1 MGETRTA
8 RTAGPPARDGGAG
21 TDGRTQ
27 PPGSARH
34 GTALLLPVLL
44 VAGGLFSQQ
53 FGAAVAALLFPQAGA
68 AGMVSLR
75 LALSALVLLAFCRPA
90 IRGYRREDWLVVAG
104 FGLALGL
111 MNMSFYQ
118 AIDRIPLGAAVT
130 LEVLGPLAL
139 AVVAARRRIAWLWA
153 GLALAGV
160 TLLGR
165 AGFGELNFAGV
176 AFALGAAAMWAAY
189 ILFSARAGSRF
200 PKIDGLALA
209 MALGALISL
218 PFGVAEAGATLV
230 QPHILA
236 LGAGVALLSSVLPY
250 SLELLA
256 LRRMP
261 AATFAVLLSLAPAIA
276 ATAGFLVLGQSM
288 NLLEVLAIALVVT
301 ASAGAVRTSERR
313 PATGTQRG
321 AQTAPRTE
329 PEV

>member
-1 MGETRTA
+1 MA
-8 RTAGPPARDGGAG
+8 
-21 TDGRTQ
+21 
-27 PPGSARH
+27 
-34 GTALLLPVLL
+34 LLPVVL

-75 LALSALVLLAFCRPA
+75 LALSALLLLAFCRPSV
-90 IRGYRREDWLVVAG
+90 RGYGRDDWLVIAG
-104 FGLALGL
+104 FGLALGA
-111 MNMSFYQ
+111 MNIFFYQ
-118 AIDRIPLGAAVT
+118 AIARIPLGAAVT

-139 AVVAARRRIAWLWA
+139 SVLAARRRISWLWA

-160 TLLGR
+160 VLLGR
-165 AGFGELNFAGV
+165 GGFDQLNFAGV
-176 AFALGAAAMWAAY
+176 AFALCAAAMWAAY
-189 ILFSARAGSRF
+189 IIFSARTGSRF

-209 MALGALISL
+209 MALGAVISL
-218 PFGVAEAGATLV
+218 PFGVAEAGSTLV
-230 QPHILA
+230 EPHILA
-236 LGAGVALLSSVLPY
+236 LGAAVAVLSSVLPY

-276 ATAGFLVLGQSM
+276 ATAGFVVLGQGLSV
-288 NLLEVLAIALVVT
+288 LEVLAIALVVA

-313 PATGTQRG
+313 PGTEPPAEAT
-321 AQTAPRTE
+321 RTE